1 MVIQNVEVNYFAVL
15 VAAVASMIVGSV
27 WYSQVLFG
35 KVWVRLSGKSQ
46 KDIDK
51 AKQRGMGKLYLMAFI
66 GALVMAYVLAHFIR
80 YLEVTNV
87 VGVIQLVFWLWLGLI
102 ATVSLG
108 AVLWDGK
115 PWGLY
120 VLNVVYQLVSLI
132 IIGIVLV
139 LWP

>member
-1 MVIQNVEVNYFAVL
+1 M
-15 VAAVASMIVGSV
+15 
-27 WYSQVLFG
+27 
-35 KVWVRLSGKSQ
+35 RLSGRSM
-46 KDIDK
+46 KDVGK

-66 GALVMAYVLAHFIR
+66 GALVMAYVLAHFVQ
-80 YLEVTNV
+80 YLEVDSV

-108 AVLWDGK
+108 VVLWEGK

-120 VLNVVYQLVSLI
+120 VLNVVYQLISLI
-132 IIGIVLV
+132 VMGVVLV

>member
-1 MVIQNVEVNYFAVL
+1 MPSVAVNYVGVL
-15 VAAVASMIVGSV
+15 AAAVASMIIGSV
-27 WYSQVLFG
+27 WYSPLLFG
-35 KVWVRLSGKSQ
+35 RVWMRLSGRSM
-46 KDIDK
+46 KDVGK

-66 GALVMAYVLAHFIR
+66 GALVMAYVLAHFVQ
-80 YLEVTNV
+80 YLEVDSV

-108 AVLWDGK
+108 VVLWEGK

-120 VLNVVYQLVSLI
+120 VLNVVYQLISLI
-132 IIGIVLV
+132 VMGVVLV